1 MCPLDMKS
9 IIGAATVVGCLQHGA
24 GVCDEQFTGSPLL
37 VEQTFFFG
45 RCCARRNNSGS
56 HEYMLN

>member
-37 VEQTFFFG
+37 VEQIFFFLVDAALVVTTVAVMNI
-45 RCCARRNNSGS
+45 C
-56 HEYMLN
+56 